1 MYKVAIL
8 GCENTHADAFMKA
21 VITDHFADD
30 IEFVGVY
37 SDDQA
42 AMQKLNEKYGV
53 YMMKSYDE
61 MVGKIDGLIV
71 TARHGDNHYKYAK
84 PYMGSGIPMFIDKPI
99 TCSAED
105 ALNLKADLIKNNIT
119 VCGGSSVPLSDNIEE
134 IKNDIASGEFGV
146 IRGGYVVCPVSL
158 VNSYGGFF
166 FYSQHLAQVVCE
178 LFGYY
183 PESVIVHK
191 TESVLTCIIRYK
203 DFDVTAQYPDKSD
216 LYYAA
221 VTLEKKVSGG
231 QIFLKGCYEK
241 EFAEFYN
248 ILKGGKQKVSYDEF
262 IAPVFLLN
270 AINEAYETGNE
281 ERVSLPDK
289 I

>member
-37 SDDQA
+37 SDDEA
-42 AMQKLNEKYGV
+42 AMQKLNDKYGV

-84 PYMGSGIPMFIDKPI
+84 PYMESGIPMFIDKPI
-99 TCSAED
+99 TCSEED
-105 ALNLKADLIKNNIT
+105 ALTLKSDLIRNNIT
-119 VCGGSSVPLSDNIEE
+119 VCGGSSVPLSENIKE
-134 IKNDIASGEFGV
+134 IKADIDSGEFGI

-183 PESVIVHK
+183 PESVQVIK
-191 TESVLTCIIRYK
+191 TETVLTCVIRYK
-203 DFDVTAQYPDKSD
+203 DFDVAVQYPDKAD
-216 LYYAA
+216 LYHAN
-221 VTLEKKVSGG
+221 VMLEKKVTGG
-231 QIFLKGCYEK
+231 KISLSGCYEK
-241 EFAEFYN
+241 EFAEFYD

-270 AINEAYETGNE
+270 AINRSMESGKE
-281 ERVSLPDK
+281 EKVNK
-289 I
+289 ISE